1 VGFPIR
7 KSPGQRP
14 FAPLRSL
21 SQLVASFVAGRCQ
34 GIPRVPLFT
43 SNYTFSL
50 RTSTSKGIA
59 AIAVPPVPTPGAEN
73 GPAVFHSEKNCW
85 SHRTRVRCSGED
97 ACISQGIWFD
107 LERTLSARWREN
119 SSTKKRAGRR
129 TNGVFTKNRA
139 PIRVHPVASRGCGGC
154 PDVNS

>member
-1 VGFPIR
+1 MGFPIR
-7 KSPGQRP
+7 RSPGQRP

-50 RTSTSKGIA
+50 RTFTSKA
-59 AIAVPPVPTPGAEN
+59 LLPLPRRRFQHQKP
-73 GPAVFHSEKNCW
+73 KNKSRRARKSAPDALALQCFTLKKLLESPYPITCSRMW
-85 SHRTRVRCSGED
+85 CRVHRSGED

-107 LERTLSARWREN
+107 
-119 SSTKKRAGRR
+119 
-129 TNGVFTKNRA
+129 
-139 PIRVHPVASRGCGGC
+139 
-154 PDVNS
+154 